1 MANVFLSYARE
12 DGAKAALIA
21 RALSGQGW
29 TVWWDRTIPP
39 GRTFDD
45 VIEDALEDAS
55 CVVVL
60 WSKAAITS
68 HWVRAEAAEG
78 MRRGILV
85 PAFLE
90 DVKIPL
96 EFRRIQAANLTT
108 WDGSAADPKFEQF
121 LQSVAML
128 MQPTTLGPMPAPTRQ
143 ITEPI
148 FDSFERTP
156 LVHTPP
162 PATHGSHVA
171 IWTIALAVLAAA
183 ITGVLAW
190 RANSSPRADVAGA
203 EQQRIQEAPVMTP
216 AQSSPPVAPKEDV
229 VVPVAAPGPAP
240 AAASAPVAAAPA
252 PVVAAPAPAVA
263 APAPVV
269 AKPDIVRQP
278 PKPRS
283 EPKAAPDP
291 EVPALTG
298 LSSDVARDRIVRR
311 GFNVGRVSV
320 RPASKSET
328 DLVLAQDP
336 RPGTRQRPGTEISL
350 VIGGEP

>member
-21 RALSGQGW
+21 RALTGQGW

-96 EFRRIQAANLTT
+96 EFRRIQAANLTS
-108 WDGSAADPKFEQF
+108 WKGSADEPKFEQF

-128 MQPTTLGPMPAPTRQ
+128 MQPTTLGPMPAPTRP
-143 ITEPI
+143 IAEPS
-148 FDSFERTP
+148 FDAFERTP
-156 LVHTPP
+156 LLHTPP
-162 PATHGSHVA
+162 PTQQRSHIA
-171 IWTIALAVLAAA
+171 MWTIGLAVLAAA
-183 ITGVLAW
+183 ITGILAW
-190 RANSSPRADVAGA
+190 WANSSPRADIAGA
-203 EQQRIQEAPVMTP
+203 EQKRIEQAPAVTST
-216 AQSSPPVAPKEDV
+216 QSSPP
-229 VVPVAAPGPAP
+229 AAPNEKR
-240 AAASAPVAAAPA
+240 
-252 PVVAAPAPAVA
+252 PAVG
-263 APAPVV
+263 
-269 AKPDIVRQP
+269 
-278 PKPRS
+278 
-283 EPKAAPDP
+283 E
-291 EVPALTG
+291 
-298 LSSDVARDRIVRR
+298 
-311 GFNVGRVSV
+311 RVSPCSCPCSC
-320 RPASKSET
+320 RCGC
-328 DLVLAQDP
+328 P
-336 RPGTRQRPGTEISL
+336 RPCASSGSCSCSCSREASDRPSAAETE
-350 VIGGEP
+350 E